1 MKGKTLY
8 IVALSLLILG
18 FSFQGMVGQEK
29 TQEQKEKEAK
39 LQQAIEQQKKAMQE
53 QLKMTE
59 QQVEEGTRAVRDFER
74 QAEVNSYQRDTLRRN
89 RSVYFGREV
98 FDRPFVF
105 KPGTDY
111 YSNIG
116 FFRGSGDSEKTSLD
130 FLKSLKESSFS
141 KQLPF
146 EVEKN
151 ARNVVMNIMGDCK
164 EGEIK
169 IRILMPGG
177 KTYSEVVID
186 ESGNLNWRKSFTIS
200 GEENKD
206 KTGEWIFK
214 IDAAKATGYF
224 RILLQTY

>member
-1 MKGKTLY
+1 MKGKILY

-18 FSFQGMVGQEK
+18 FSFQVMVGQEK

-53 QLKMTE
+53 QVKMTE
-59 QQVEEGTRAVRDFER
+59 QQVGEVDRAIRDFER
-74 QAEVNSYQRDTLRRN
+74 QIEGRIDQRDTSRRS
-89 RSVYFGREV
+89 RSVYIGREG

-105 KPGTDY
+105 SPGTDY
-111 YSNIG
+111 FSSFG

-130 FLKSLKESSFS
+130 FSKSLKESTFS

-151 ARNVVMNIMGDCK
+151 AQNVVMNIMGDCK
-164 EGEIK
+164 VGEIK

-186 ESGNLNWRKSFTIS
+186 EAGNLNWRKSFTIS

-206 KTGEWIFK
+206 KTGDWIFK